1 MIDAENVVYD
11 YSSGRALR
19 GVSFVVRAGAV
30 LALVGPNGAGKSTL
44 MRCIAALDAPTEGA
58 IAVQGIDTQD
68 DPRAIHASLGYLPDI
83 YGLYDRLSVRQCL
96 LYAAR
101 SRGVPSGDAPAAA
114 EAAAARVGLSDRMD
128 SLAGHLSRGL
138 RQRLGIAQSLVH
150 RPRVLLLDEPA
161 SGLDPEARASLSELI
176 RSLAGDG
183 MTLIVSSH
191 ILSEL
196 EDYCSEML
204 MLREG
209 EVVGGGVVRL
219 DGTAH
224 RIVDAEGGQAPEGSA
239 QPVLVRVSFAA
250 PASELLDQLGA
261 LGLSVRRIEDA
272 DAILA
277 LPPDPEAETTTLSAL
292 VQAGLPVRGFALV
305 RPTLEETYRA
315 AASGQAFGDG
325 DQA

>member
-11 YSSGRALR
+11 YPSGRALR

-44 MRCIAALDAPTEGA
+44 MRCIAALDAPTEGTVT
-58 IAVQGIDTQD
+58 VQGVDTQD

-83 YGLYDRLSVRQCL
+83 YGLYDGLSVRRCL
-96 LYAAR
+96 IYAAR
-101 SRGVPSGDAPAAA
+101 SRGVSVADAPAAA
-114 EAAAARVGLSDRMD
+114 EAAAARVGLGDRME

-161 SGLDPEARASLSELI
+161 SGLDPEARASLSEMI

-183 MTLIVSSH
+183 MTLVVSSH

-219 DGTAH
+219 DGAAPQNT
-224 RIVDAEGGQAPEGSA
+224 DSNGGEA
-239 QPVLVRVSFAA
+239 QESSPPPVLVRVAFAT
-250 PASELLDQLGA
+250 PASELFDQLVA
-261 LGLSVRRIEDA
+261 LGLSVNRIEGE
-272 DAILA
+272 DAILN
-277 LPPDPEAETTTLSAL
+277 LPPDTNAETATLSAL
-292 VQAGLPVRGFALV
+292 VQAGLPVRSFAVV
-305 RPTLEETYRA
+305 RQTLEDTYRA
-315 AASGQAFGDG
+315 AASGQRSGGD
-325 DQA
+325 A